1 MWGIPAFLFLL
12 AFFHRAAP
20 GVFARELMQAFG
32 ATGAIIGLL
41 SATYFYAYAG
51 LMIPAGL
58 LLDRLGVRWVVAAG
72 GLVMGTGTLLM
83 ALAPGPPLLFGGRF
97 LVGAG
102 ASVMFVGA
110 LKIAAAWFPAPYFA
124 TLSAATAAIGI
135 LGGLVGTA
143 PMAWLATGLGW
154 RGALAAVGV
163 ATLAGA
169 ACCLAVVRDQP
180 PDHRGVAIAALEWRP
195 VLVGIGRVLGNPHTW
210 PPFLAFFFLYS
221 ATNNL
226 LFWVVPCLR
235 DVYGLGM
242 TDAAFYATAT
252 SLALLVAG
260 PLTGF
265 VSDRVLRR
273 RRLPYTVLTA
283 VQFLAW
289 LVFVLTLGRL
299 PLAGLYA
306 LFLAMG
312 LVGGAFVLTWPLG
325 REVNPPELAGIAVAA
340 VNLGGFAGAALTQGP
355 LGALLDARWAGKLV
369 EGARVYPVGAYRAS
383 FAASAFLILCASLVS
398 LFFRETRGR
407 NVYAD
412 RQRGVAG

>member
-1 MWGIPAFLFLL
+1 MK
-12 AFFHRAAP
+12 
-20 GVFARELMQAFG
+20 ELMQAFG
-32 ATGAIIGLL
+32 ATGSTIGLL

-51 LMIPAGL
+51 LMIPAGVFV
-58 LLDRLGVRWVVAAG
+58 DRLGVRWVVAGG
-72 GLVMGTGTLLM
+72 GLVMGAGTLLM
-83 ALAPGPPLLFGGRF
+83 ALAPGSVSLFAGRF

-110 LKIAAAWFPAPYFA
+110 LKVATAWFPTSYFA
-124 TLSAATAAIGI
+124 TLSAATA
-135 LGGLVGTA
+135 GGGSARRTGRDGS
-143 PMAWLATGLGW
+143 TGLARRPFRLARGARGGGGRDA
-154 RGALAAVGV
+154 RGAL
-163 ATLAGA
+163 L
-169 ACCLAVVRDQP
+169 CLAFVRDQP
-180 PDHRGVAIAALEWRP
+180 PELRGVKAP
-195 VLVGIGRVLGNPHTW
+195 VPGWPEVLTGLGRVLGNLHTW

-221 ATNNL
+221 AMNNL

-242 TDAAFYATAT
+242 ADAAFYATAM
-252 SLALLVAG
+252 SLALFVAG

-265 VSDRVLRR
+265 LSDRVLRR

-283 VQFLAW
+283 AQFVAW

-306 LFLAMG
+306 LLFLMG
-312 LVGGAFVLTWPLG
+312 LVGGALVLTWPLG
-325 REVNPPELAGIAVAA
+325 REVNPPHLAGIAVAT

-355 LGALLDARWAGKLV
+355 LGALLDARWAGEAV
-369 EGARVYPVGAYRAS
+369 GGARVYPVEAYRAS
-383 FAASAFLILCASLVS
+383 FAASAILILCACVVS

-412 RQRGVAG
+412 PRRRAAG

>member
-1 MWGIPAFLFLL
+1 MWGIVAFLFLF

-20 GVFARELMQAFG
+20 GVFAKELMQTFG

-51 LMIPAGL
+51 LMIPAGV
-58 LLDRLGVRWVVAAG
+58 LLDRLGVRWVVAVG
-72 GLVMGTGTLLM
+72 GLVMGAGTFLM
-83 ALAPGPPLLFGGRF
+83 ALAAGPAPLFAGRF

-110 LKIAAAWFPAPYFA
+110 VKVAATWFPASYFA
-124 TLSAATAAIGI
+124 TLSAATAATGV

-143 PMAWLATGLGW
+143 PVAWLASRVGW
-154 RGALAAVGV
+154 RGALASVGLVTLGGAV
-163 ATLAGA
+163 L
-169 ACCLAVVRDQP
+169 CLTVVREP
-180 PDHRGVAIAALEWRP
+180 PGRPDVP
-195 VLVGIGRVLGNPHTW
+195 VLAPGWVAVLTGLGRVLGNRHTW

-221 ATNNL
+221 AINNL

-242 TDAAFYATAT
+242 TDAAIYATAT
-252 SLALLVAG
+252 SLPLLIAG

-265 VSDRVLRR
+265 VSDQVLHRR
-273 RRLPYTVLTA
+273 KLPYTVLTVA
-283 VQFLAW
+283 QVIAW

-299 PLAGLYA
+299 PLWGLYA
-306 LFLAMG
+306 LFFGMG

-325 REVNPPELAGIAVAA
+325 REVNPPELAGIAVAV
-340 VNLGGFAGAALTQGP
+340 VNLGGFVGAALTQGF
-355 LGALLDARWAGKLV
+355 LGALLDARWTGEMAG
-369 EGARVYPVGAYRAS
+369 GARVYPVEAYRAS
-383 FAASAFLILCASLVS
+383 FTASTLLILCASLVS
-398 LFFRETRGR
+398 LFLRETRGR

-412 RQRGVAG
+412 PRRRAGG

>member
-1 MWGIPAFLFLL
+1 MWGIPAFLFLF

-20 GVFARELMQAFG
+20 GVFAKELMQAFG
-32 ATGAIIGLL
+32 ATGATIGLL
-41 SATYFYAYAG
+41 SAAYFYAYAG
-51 LMIPAGL
+51 LMIPAGV
-58 LLDRLGVRWVVAAG
+58 LLDRLGVRRVVAAG
-72 GLVMGTGTLLM
+72 GLVMGAGTFLM
-83 ALAPGPPLLFGGRF
+83 ALAPGSALLFAGRF

-110 LKIAAAWFPAPYFA
+110 LKIAVAWFPGPYFA
-124 TLSAATAAIGI
+124 TLSAATAAIGV

-143 PMAWLATGLGW
+143 PMAWLAASLGW
-154 RGALAAVGV
+154 REALAAVGV
-163 ATLAGA
+163 VTLAGA
-169 ACCLAVVRDQP
+169 ALCLALVRDQP
-180 PDHRGVAIAALEWRP
+180 PDQRAVTPAPGWPA
-195 VLVGIGRVLGNPHTW
+195 VLAGLGRVLGNPHTW

-226 LFWVVPCLR
+226 LFWVVPYLR

-242 TDAAFYATAT
+242 TDAALYATAT

-283 VQFLAW
+283 AQFLAW
-289 LVFVLTLGRL
+289 VVFVLTLGHL
-299 PLAGLYA
+299 PLGGLYA

-325 REVNPPELAGIAVAA
+325 REVNPPELSGIAVAV
-340 VNLGGFAGAALTQGP
+340 VNLGGFVGAALTQGP
-355 LGALLDARWAGKLV
+355 LGALLDAQWTGAMLG
-369 EGARVYPVGAYRAS
+369 GARLYPVEAYRAS
-383 FAASAFLILCASLVS
+383 FAASAILILASS
-398 LFFRETRGR
+398 LISLAFRETRGR

-412 RQRGVAG
+412 TRRRAAG

>member
-1 MWGIPAFLFLL
+1 
-12 AFFHRAAP
+12 
-20 GVFARELMQAFG
+20 
-32 ATGAIIGLL
+32 
-41 SATYFYAYAG
+41 
-51 LMIPAGL
+51 
-58 LLDRLGVRWVVAAG
+58 
-72 GLVMGTGTLLM
+72 
-83 ALAPGPPLLFGGRF
+83 
-97 LVGAG
+97 
-102 ASVMFVGA
+102 
-110 LKIAAAWFPAPYFA
+110 
-124 TLSAATAAIGI
+124 
-135 LGGLVGTA
+135 
-143 PMAWLATGLGW
+143 MAWLAADLGW

-163 ATLAGA
+163 VTLAGA
-169 ACCLAVVRDQP
+169 ACCLVLVRDRP
-180 PDHRGVAIAALEWRP
+180 PEHRD
-195 VLVGIGRVLGNPHTW
+195 VGIPAPRWPAVLAGLGRVLGNPHTW

-242 TDAAFYATAT
+242 TDAALYATAT
-252 SLALLVAG
+252 SLTLLIAG

-283 VQFLAW
+283 VQFVAW

-306 LFLAMG
+306 LFLVMG

-325 REVNPPELAGIAVAA
+325 REVNPPELAGIAVAV
-340 VNLGGFAGAALTQGP
+340 VNLGAFAGAALTQGP
-355 LGALLDARWAGKLV
+355 LGALLDARWAGETV
-369 EGARVYPVGAYRAS
+369 GGARVYPVEAYRAS
-383 FAASAFLILCASLVS
+383 FAAAAILILCASLIS

-412 RQRGVAG
+412 PRRRAAG